1 LGGGHGDADVVGGH
15 LPARTEGAAMR
26 HSNSNKDGLGRIVAG
41 GGSRPVDT
49 LMHPDFVDDGA
60 DPDRRHGP
68 QGFAATSGWLR
79 SCFGAIARAALS
91 AAAATAACLAVP
103 AVATAAG
110 APEVGKYE
118 FPTRTFVDTD
128 TCGFPITVSLD
139 ESGTYQL
146 FFDAEG
152 KPTRL
157 VLHFKLVGT
166 DSANGKTLN
175 EINRGTETIDLTTG
189 SATLRGAGL
198 QKLPGGG
205 VVAVVS
211 GLQREADG
219 FAAGRL
225 DLPFDNPE
233 AYCAALS

>member
-1 LGGGHGDADVVGGH
+1 
-15 LPARTEGAAMR
+15 MR
-26 HSNSNKDGLGRIVAG
+26 RSNSNKNGLGRILAG
-41 GGSRPVDT
+41 GGSRPGDT
-49 LMHPDFVDDGA
+49 LIHPHFVDDGA
-60 DPDRRHGP
+60 DPDRRHGL
-68 QGFAATSGWLR
+68 QGL
-79 SCFGAIARAALS
+79 AALS

-128 TCGFPITVSLD
+128 TCGFPITVSLN

-152 KPTRL
+152 NPTKL
-157 VLHFKLVGT
+157 VLHGKLVGT

-175 EINRGTETIDLTTG
+175 EINHGTETIDLATG
-189 SATLRGAGL
+189 LATLRGAGL

-225 DLPFDNPE
+225 DLPSDNPD

>member
-1 LGGGHGDADVVGGH
+1 
-15 LPARTEGAAMR
+15 MR

-91 AAAATAACLAVP
+91 AAAANRCMSGGSGRRHGGRRARGRQVRVP
-103 AVATAAG
+103 DKDVRRHG
-110 APEVGKYE
+110 HL
-118 FPTRTFVDTD
+118 RL
-128 TCGFPITVSLD
+128 PITVSLD